1 MFALAGFFS
10 LGFPV
15 FSCFQNWCVCVH
27 YIKTPLVLGAAMLK
41 SGCYNLSA
49 DRIVAPYGLHA
60 YMKPHDSDYSLV
72 AAKLQ
77 RFGSFRRKALYKY
90 GNYLLFINVAPGR
103 STPSRIKSLTRCTTS
118 IV

>member
-1 MFALAGFFS
+1 MDTYTCACDAGYEGTDCETS
-10 LGFPV
+10 KSDLTELL
-15 FSCFQNWCVCVH
+15 C
-27 YIKTPLVLGAAMLK
+27 Y

-60 YMKPHDSDYSLV
+60 YMKRHDSDDSPV

-90 GNYLLFINVAPGR
+90 GLLLLFIIYYYGGLH
-103 STPSRIKSLTRCTTS
+103 SES
-118 IV
+118 